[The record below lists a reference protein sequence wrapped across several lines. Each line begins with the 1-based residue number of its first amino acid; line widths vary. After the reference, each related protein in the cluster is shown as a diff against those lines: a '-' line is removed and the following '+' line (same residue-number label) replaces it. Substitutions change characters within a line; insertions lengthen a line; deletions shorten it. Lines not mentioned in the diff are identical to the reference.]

1 MEKLT
6 KLEIINE
13 TISFYTGDTKRR
25 SLNDKG
31 YCVYNGP
38 NGAHCAVGRC
48 LLPEYKEMGES
59 LPMNEEAIRDL
70 FEARDCNSIDDML
83 EEKYRGHDL
92 SFWNQLQLLHDGE
105 EYWDASG
112 FTTEGEKKANMIIN
126 MFNLKLIYL

>member
-38 NGAHCAVGRC
+38 NGTHCAVGRC
-48 LLPEYKEMGES
+48 LLPKYKEMGDL
-59 LPMNEEAIRDL
+59 LPMNDDSITEL
-70 FEARDCNSIDDML
+70 FKEHNFDSIDDML
-83 EEKYRGHDL
+83 EEKYRGHHY
-92 SFWNQLQLLHDGE
+92 SFWAQLQALHDGK

-112 FTTEGEKKANMIIN
+112 FTTEGEKQADMIIN
-126 MFNLKLIYL
+126 MFNNIFNIK